1 MKELILNWARE
12 RNLLKHTNSNK
23 QFIKLV
29 EEVGELASGIAK
41 NDLIGIIDSIGDIQV
56 VLIILAKQYD
66 LDIDV
71 CLEAAWQ
78 EIKDR
83 KGTTKNGIFIKD

>member
-1 MKELILNWARE
+1 MKENIINWAKQRD
-12 RNLLKHTNSNK
+12 LLKPSNNHK
-23 QFIKLV
+23 QFTKLV
-29 EEVGELASGIAK
+29 EEVGELAAAMTK

-66 LDIDV
+66 LDVDV
-71 CLEAAWQ
+71 CLDAAWQ

-83 KGTTKNGIFIKD
+83 KGITKNGIFIKE

>member
-1 MKELILNWARE
+1 MKDNIIQWAK
-12 RNLLKHTNSNK
+12 NKDLLRPENNHK
-23 QFIKLV
+23 QFTKLI

-41 NDLIGIIDSIGDIQV
+41 NDIIGIIDSIGDIQV

-66 LDIDV
+66 LDVDV
-71 CLEAAWQ
+71 CLDAAWQ

-83 KGTTKNGIFIKD
+83 KGTTKNGIFIKE